1 MFWERFIAAMQAY
14 PVFFAVFWTWIG
26 ACIGSFLNVCIWRVP
41 NGMSLLKPPSH
52 CPKCGHLIAFY
63 ENIPVFAWLFLR
75 GKCSSCH
82 DRISVRYPLVE
93 LLTAVVFLGVWLSSG
108 GGNADLLTLL
118 LDFVLASVLIASA
131 FTDCDWRIVPDG
143 FVLTLT
149 GAALAVIALQ
159 GYQTG
164 NWTGVLL
171 RLGQAAV
178 AGIVLSGLAM
188 LGKGITGKT
197 VLGWGDVKLLTAM
210 ALALADF
217 RLWLC
222 ALIASCFLA
231 LLLAPLYRKL
241 KPKMK
246 YRAIPFVPFIALGTA
261 FVFFCRDAVLLK
273 LNGLLLMCH
282 Q

>member
-108 GGNADLLTLL
+108 GGNADMLTLL
-118 LDFVLASVLIASA
+118 VVYTGLGVVFGHNYPFYL
-131 FTDCDWRIVPDG
+131 G
-143 FVLTLT
+143 FK
-149 GAALAVIALQ
+149 G
-159 GYQTG
+159 
-164 NWTGVLL
+164 
-171 RLGQAAV
+171 
-178 AGIVLSGLAM
+178 
-188 LGKGITGKT
+188 GKGIAATSGML
-197 VLGWGDVKLLTAM
+197 VAIDWR
-210 ALALADF
+210 LALCCAVIF
-217 RLWLC
+217 LVVVLISRYVSLSSLC
-222 ALIASCFLA
+222 MMTGFTILLIIGGQTGQYGMS
-231 LLLAPLYRKL
+231 APHLYEL
-241 KPKMK
+241 YIVGAVMT
-246 YRAIPFVPFIALGTA
+246 VQA
-261 FVFFCRDAVLLK
+261 FVKHKTNIERLLK
-273 LNGLLLMCH
+273 GNENKLWGNKKETE
-282 Q
+282 